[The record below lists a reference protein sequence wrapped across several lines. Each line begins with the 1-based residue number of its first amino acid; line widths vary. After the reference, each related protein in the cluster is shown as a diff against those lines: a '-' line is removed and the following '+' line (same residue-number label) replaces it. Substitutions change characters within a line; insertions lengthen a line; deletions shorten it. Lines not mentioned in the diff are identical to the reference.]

1 MVGGEEERGGNEGR
15 DGVES
20 TEGRESRVER
30 VRGRVS
36 SLVASLLKDKI
47 IIILTTM
54 TFVGCSTLVVERN
67 ITTITHHRQI
77 T

>member
-54 TFVGCSTLVVERN
+54 TFVGCSRKKHHA
-67 ITTITHHRQI
+67 TITHHRQI